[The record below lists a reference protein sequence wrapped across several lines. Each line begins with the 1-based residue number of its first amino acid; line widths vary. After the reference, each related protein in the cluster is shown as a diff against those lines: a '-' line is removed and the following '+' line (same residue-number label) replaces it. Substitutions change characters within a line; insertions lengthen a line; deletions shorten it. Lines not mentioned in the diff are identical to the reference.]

1 MVQYF
6 EPRFI
11 KDLGQFVK
19 NFPSSDEEIKKY
31 LQTHE
36 ALMKKVRYLFKMIR
50 YSEDQNKKI
59 SPELQKLIRQGTK
72 ENNCETE
79 VLYKDTLKT
88 NFISL
93 IEMELY
99 LRSRYEGQLKGNKRN
114 FDLIKPSIDL
124 FVDSLDKQFSHEY
137 YW

>member
-1 MVQYF
+1 
-6 EPRFI
+6 
-11 KDLGQFVK
+11 
-19 NFPSSDEEIKKY
+19 
-31 LQTHE
+31 
-36 ALMKKVRYLFKMIR
+36 MKKVRYLFKMIR